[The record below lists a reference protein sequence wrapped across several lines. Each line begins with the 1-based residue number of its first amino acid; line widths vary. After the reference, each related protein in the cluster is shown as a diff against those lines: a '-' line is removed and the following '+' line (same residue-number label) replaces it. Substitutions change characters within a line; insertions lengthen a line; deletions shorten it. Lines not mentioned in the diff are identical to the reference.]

1 MAAHV
6 YADTINAYQFFN
18 WRNNPLSGG
27 GGGARDVA
35 HEAEKGGTCS
45 ARVGFYVSSG
55 ESPRKIAASSRP
67 FVE

>member
-1 MAAHV
+1 MP
-6 YADTINAYQFFN
+6 ISFSIGGII
-18 WRNNPLSGG
+18 LSVEE